1 MPLAVRL
8 VRIDSTVAFNNLNM
22 KRDFELVRALLLYIE
37 QSPPGKS
44 INGLTRENY
53 ETEVISEHMALLIEE
68 GFLKGEV
75 SPSYSGIHY
84 VVFGLTW
91 KGHDF
96 IDNARNDTVWK
107 KVMADA
113 ENKGMS
119 LSMSVLNG
127 LLTKAAQKYMGLA

>member
-1 MPLAVRL
+1 MSLVKIDLAFK
-8 VRIDSTVAFNNLNM
+8 FNKQNM
-22 KRDFELVRALLLYIE
+22 KRDFNLVRSLLLYVE
-37 QSPPGKS
+37 KQPPGKT
-44 INGLTRENY
+44 IQGLTQENY

-68 GFLKGEV
+68 DFLKGEV
-75 SPSYSGIHY
+75 SPSYSGMHY
-84 VVFGLTW
+84 VVSGLTW

-96 IDNARNDTVWK
+96 LDNARNDTVWK

-113 ENKGMS
+113 ENRGMS